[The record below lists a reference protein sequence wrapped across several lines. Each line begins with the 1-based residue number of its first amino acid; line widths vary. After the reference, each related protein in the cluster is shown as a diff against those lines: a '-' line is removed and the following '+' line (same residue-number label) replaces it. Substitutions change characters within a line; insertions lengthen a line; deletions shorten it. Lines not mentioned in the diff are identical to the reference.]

1 MLSFLDGIWSW
12 WNDDQ
17 GECTGSIC
25 LAYGLESCQC
35 RQGPDDKPTK
45 VHIAIGIINI
55 IFVITVIVIVMS
67 IILLDFPRLLLTFYD
82 PRLVNSV
89 ARRPEK
95 INLASHHFR
104 LIQDDFFPGVF
115 FPHLFFFLTC
125 FSPHV
130 FFLCY
135 IYWISFCVP
144 PIKWIH

>member
-1 MLSFLDGIWSW
+1 M
-12 WNDDQ
+12 
-17 GECTGSIC
+17 
-25 LAYGLESCQC
+25 AYGLESCQC

-104 LIQDDFFPGVF
+104 
-115 FPHLFFFLTC
+115 
-125 FSPHV
+125 
-130 FFLCY
+130 
-135 IYWISFCVP
+135 
-144 PIKWIH
+144 